1 MDKKSALEIA
11 RTYAMLIQE
20 TLDVER
26 VLLYGSYAKDTPN
39 KNSDID
45 IAVIVKDIQGDYL
58 AEQAKL
64 FKLRRAIDLR
74 IEPVLLLSNR
84 DDSGFLAEIMAT
96 GEVIYSSTDL

>member
-11 RTYAMLIQE
+11 QAYAMLVQE
-20 TLDVER
+20 NFDVER
-26 VLLYGSYAKDTPN
+26 IFLYGSYAKGTPN
-39 KNSDID
+39 QNSDID
-45 IAVIVKDIQGDYL
+45 IAVIVDNIEGDYL

-74 IEPVLLLSNR
+74 IEPVLLLNNR

-96 GEVIYSSTDL
+96 GEIIYSSSGL